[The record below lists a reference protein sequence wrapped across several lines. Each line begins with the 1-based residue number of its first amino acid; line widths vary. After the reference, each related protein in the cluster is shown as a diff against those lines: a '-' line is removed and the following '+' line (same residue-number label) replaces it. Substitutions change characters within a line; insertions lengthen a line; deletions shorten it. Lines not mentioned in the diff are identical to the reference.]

1 MFMRKVLGC
10 CAMLAAFAAAGDGT
24 LSITAR
30 AERES
35 ALYAPGET
43 IMFQVAVNDADGKPV
58 SGVELPYTLTG
69 DGGLSIRGKIAPKD
83 GRAEVSV
90 KPERHGFVLLSIQPP
105 AANGARRRPNPVCA
119 GAGVAVEK
127 IRPGTPACPDFD
139 RFWQN
144 EAAAVRQAKF
154 ESSLTEVEQGNA
166 KARVYDVRLTDGKLA
181 VRGYLALPAKTTP
194 AGHPI
199 LMMFNGAGTIGANYK
214 SAIQRA
220 NRYNCIVFNMS
231 IHDVPNGL
239 SREEQAKLR
248 RSPEIFQYMYRGV
261 DSPETYPIRDIFRRV
276 VCAIEYMKSRP
287 EWDGKRIITQGGS
300 LGGAQAIFGAYIE
313 PRTVLCIANAPAL
326 SDHFGGDLKQAA
338 GWPNMFATLAKKKLD
353 PTAARRTMG
362 YFDTV
367 NFAKKLPCP
376 IRLSVGFVDTI
387 CPPTSVYALYNSI
400 PGQKSIV
407 NVVSGAHGPV
417 ADKREKSV
425 FTQNMGYLDELLLAP
440 KRSRKGRK

>member
-1 MFMRKVLGC
+1 MFMRKMIGC
-10 CAMLAAFAAAGDGT
+10 CAVLAALAAAGNDA
-24 LSITAR
+24 LSIAAR

-43 IMFQVAVNDADGKPV
+43 VTFQIAVSDADGKPV

-69 DGGLSIRGKIAPKD
+69 DGGLSLKGKIVPKD

-90 KPERHGFVLLSIQPP
+90 KPERHGFVLLSIRPP
-105 AANGARRRPNPVCA
+105 ANGARRRPGPVCA

-127 IRPGTPACPDFD
+127 IRPGTPECPDFD
-139 RFWQN
+139 RFWQK

-154 ESSLTEVEQGNA
+154 ECSLTEVQQKDSRV
-166 KARVYDVRLTDGKLA
+166 KAFDVKLSDGTFTT
-181 VRGYLALPAKTTP
+181 RGYLALPAKTTP

-199 LMMFNGAGTIGANYK
+199 LMMFNGAGTIGANFK

-220 NRYNCIVFNMS
+220 HRYNCIVFNMS

-239 SREEQAKLR
+239 PPAEQAKLR
-248 RSPEIFQYMYRGV
+248 KSPEIFQYMYRGV
-261 DSPETYPIRDIFRRV
+261 DSPETYPIREIFRRV
-276 VCAIEYMKSRP
+276 VCAVEYMKSRP
-287 EWDGKRIITQGGS
+287 EWDGKRIVMQGGS

-326 SDHFGGDLKQAA
+326 SDHFGGDLMQAA
-338 GWPNMFATLAKKKLD
+338 GWPDMFRSLAKKKLD
-353 PTAARRTMG
+353 PAAARRTMG

-376 IRLSVGFVDTI
+376 IRLSVGFIDTI

-400 PGQKSIV
+400 PGEKSIV
-407 NVVSGAHGPV
+407 NVVTGAHGPV
-417 ADKREKSV
+417 ADRREKSV
-425 FTQNMGYLDELLLAP
+425 FVQNMRYMDELLLP
-440 KRSRKGRK
+440 KKTRRGGEK

>member
-1 MFMRKVLGC
+1 MFLRKMMVF
-10 CAMLAAFAAAGDGT
+10 AVMAAALAAAGDEVAV
-24 LSITAR
+24 TAR
-30 AERES
+30 AERET
-35 ALYAPGET
+35 ALYALGET
-43 IMFQVAVNDADGKPV
+43 IVFRVNGP

-69 DGGLSIRGKIAPKD
+69 DGGFREAGKLAMKD

-90 KPERHGFVLLSIQPP
+90 TPKRHGFVLLSITPP
-105 AANGARRRPNPVCA
+105 ANDAKRPRPVCA
-119 GAGVAVEK
+119 GAGVSVEK
-127 IRPGTPACPDFD
+127 IRPGTPECPDFD

-154 ESSLTEVEQGNA
+154 ESSQTEVEQKNPKA
-166 KARVYDVRLTDGKLA
+166 KVFDVRLTDGKLA
-181 VRGYLALPAKTTP
+181 VRGYLVLPAEAKRG
-194 AGHPI
+194 GHPI
-199 LMMFNGAGTIGANYK
+199 LMMFNGAGTIGADYR
-214 SAIQRA
+214 SAVTRA
-220 NRYNCIVFNMS
+220 ARYDCIVFNMS

-239 SREEQAKLR
+239 SPQEKAKLR

-276 VCAIEYMKSRP
+276 VCAIEYMKTRP
-287 EWDGKRIITQGGS
+287 EWDGKRIIMQGGS
-300 LGGAQAIFGAYIE
+300 LGGAQAIFASYIE
-313 PRTVLCIANAPAL
+313 PKTVLCIANAPAL

-338 GWPNMFATLAKKKLD
+338 GWPNMFETLTKKKLD

-376 IRLSVGFVDTI
+376 IRLSVGFIDTI

-400 PGQKSIV
+400 PGKKSII
-407 NVVSGAHGPV
+407 NVVTGAHGPV

-425 FTQNMGYLDELLLAP
+425 FVQNMSYLDELLLPP
-440 KRSRKGRK
+440 KTPRKGRK